1 MSLASIT
8 ARRALN
14 EAGYPPRRAVRAHWL
29 LLGALLAVAVPLLME
44 VLS

>member
-1 MSLASIT
+1 MSTASIT

-14 EAGYPPRRAVRAHWL
+14 ESGYPRRRAVRAHWL
-29 LLGALLAVAVPLLME
+29 LLGALLAIAIPLLME

>member
-14 EAGYPPRRAVRAHWL
+14 ESGYPRRRAVRAHWL
-29 LLGALLAVAVPLLME
+29 LLGALLAVAIPLLME

>member
-1 MSLASIT
+1 MSTANIT
-8 ARRALN
+8 ARRAIN
-14 EAGYPPRRAVRAHWL
+14 EAGYPRRRAVRAHWL

>member
-1 MSLASIT
+1 MSTASIT

-14 EAGYPPRRAVRAHWL
+14 DAGYPRRRANRAHWL
-29 LLGALLAVAVPLLME
+29 LLGALLAIAIPLLME